1 MIVKNLNELDKI
13 FEDESSVE
21 NLMSTNES
29 GNVVRT
35 VKLTVPKMYSGFA
48 DKTLQVMNALAQ
60 NKRFFYGYK
69 IGLKGTEVFV
79 AVVKNKDGSSQL
91 FEPLRRLGIL
101 VTELTIGISED
112 DKHLY
117 ISNKVLKIISKFST
131 SMITELTAYLM
142 CIAHLIRGLAYEV
155 PELSTVYG
163 TALQASVT
171 DWATYIYSFNKPDI
185 EIEVSEIPTC
195 PLEYITY
202 ISNKYSTPCASLIG
216 AYPDNSC
223 VICNTDKSVPF
234 LLISK
239 DIDKDTMW
247 GVYVS
252 SKSDT
257 IKVVTNEELSY
268 MNMDYD
274 SFIAAIVHATG
285 RSVSVQHTD
294 NFKSALKIKS
304 EVTINT
310 ELEDTSTNVGKL
322 FNNIITT
329 YNSNM
334 GMLKAKLGMCFDKYK
349 MSGICIDIDAIKE
362 SYKDDSFAQQLYK
375 QVHEYYDTFDLKE
388 LSNTVKGFATGD
400 IYSMM
405 FIGESG
411 TGKSTAA
418 RVIPYRCGFPYISVN
433 FCVNIEESDLIG
445 SMIPNPEKSKPEDPE
460 FIWQDGLLTKAIRN
474 GYTAVL
480 EEINFARPGVLGK
493 LNSLLDEN
501 RQIDLPNGEIVKA
514 HPNFRMI
521 ATCNISYEGTNRFN
535 KALINRF
542 EVVHEFKDLEKLK
555 AFEVIKSR
563 TKVTDEGKLSKVYTV
578 YELLKKFS
586 KEQNLDTVI
595 SIRQLLNLFRQGR
608 YYATAYDAIVD
619 ILINGAFIE
628 LPEYKERF
636 LDTFST
642 MKKEYMF
649 KL

>member
-1 MIVKNLNELDKI
+1 
-13 FEDESSVE
+13 
-21 NLMSTNES
+21 
-29 GNVVRT
+29 
-35 VKLTVPKMYSGFA
+35 
-48 DKTLQVMNALAQ
+48 
-60 NKRFFYGYK
+60 
-69 IGLKGTEVFV
+69 
-79 AVVKNKDGSSQL
+79 
-91 FEPLRRLGIL
+91 
-101 VTELTIGISED
+101 
-112 DKHLY
+112 
-117 ISNKVLKIISKFST
+117 
-131 SMITELTAYLM
+131 
-142 CIAHLIRGLAYEV
+142 
-155 PELSTVYG
+155 
-163 TALQASVT
+163 
-171 DWATYIYSFNKPDI
+171 
-185 EIEVSEIPTC
+185 
-195 PLEYITY
+195 
-202 ISNKYSTPCASLIG
+202 
-216 AYPDNSC
+216 
-223 VICNTDKSVPF
+223 
-234 LLISK
+234 
-239 DIDKDTMW
+239 
-247 GVYVS
+247 
-252 SKSDT
+252 
-257 IKVVTNEELSY
+257 
-268 MNMDYD
+268 
-274 SFIAAIVHATG
+274 
-285 RSVSVQHTD
+285 
-294 NFKSALKIKS
+294 
-304 EVTINT
+304 
-310 ELEDTSTNVGKL
+310 
-322 FNNIITT
+322 
-329 YNSNM
+329 
-334 GMLKAKLGMCFDKYK
+334 

-362 SYKDDSFAQQLYK
+362 SYKEDSFAQQLYK

-445 SMIPNPEKSKPEDPE
+445 SMIPNPEKSKTEDPE

-563 TKVTDEGKLSKVYTV
+563 TKITDEGKLSKVYTV